1 MENCGYAV
9 APAVELERRTD
20 RPLDRTGAAGA
31 SSRSGPVSD
40 SGLGL
45 WIAAT
50 FVLTSASR
58 MSRVAAESNTAG
70 STMLE
75 LAVLLFALLVGLLM
89 GGVLGGMFAELR
101 LGFDSNSELLFITTG
116 AVGGVI
122 LALGI
127 AGVVILPLP

>member
-1 MENCGYAV
+1 
-9 APAVELERRTD
+9 
-20 RPLDRTGAAGA
+20 
-31 SSRSGPVSD
+31 
-40 SGLGL
+40 
-45 WIAAT
+45 
-50 FVLTSASR
+50 
-58 MSRVAAESNTAG
+58 
-70 STMLE
+70 MLE

-127 AGVVILPLP
+127 